1 MGMESNPNENLD
13 MELEALRN
21 DPDGNRALEAAA
33 LEYLQTED
41 QEYFDREFTGELDED
56 GYLVNKDG
64 TSSNTR
70 PSQNITGGLNRVIE
84 MAKEKLG

>member
-1 MGMESNPNENLD
+1 MESNPNENLD